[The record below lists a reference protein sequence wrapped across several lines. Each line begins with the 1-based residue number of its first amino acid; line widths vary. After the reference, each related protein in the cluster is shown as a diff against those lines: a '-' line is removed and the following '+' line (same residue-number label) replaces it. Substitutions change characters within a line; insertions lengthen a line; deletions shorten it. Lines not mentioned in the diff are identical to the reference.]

1 MIDYTNDYLLDKKIK
16 IFQPVNGYRASTDA
30 VLLSSL
36 VRIKNGDGILDVGS
50 GTGAVSLCLAHRLQN
65 LNPQI
70 TGLEIQP
77 ELAEL
82 SNASAQANG
91 FSACF
96 LNCDIRQKVSGLN
109 GGSFDHVITNPP
121 YAEKDMPS
129 PYAGKA
135 TAHNFSDFTLTAWI
149 NFCLRMTKPQ
159 GYFYIINRA
168 EAIDEILA
176 ALHKKTG
183 NIQIIPVFSKPRQ
196 NAKRIMIIARKASRS
211 PAVIHQ
217 GITIHTPDGTY
228 TSQAQN
234 ILRKGAGFFE
244 SD

>member
-1 MIDYTNDYLLDKKIK
+1 MIEYTNDYLLDKKVK

-50 GTGAVSLCLAHRLQN
+50 GTGAISLCLAHRLQN

-91 FSACF
+91 FSARF
-96 LNCDIRQKVSGLN
+96 LNCDIRQKISGLN

-129 PYAGKA
+129 PYTGKA

-176 ALHKKTG
+176 AVHKKTG
-183 NIQIIPVFSKPRQ
+183 DIKIIPVFSKPRQ
-196 NAKRIMIIARKASRS
+196 DAKRIMIIARKASRS

-217 GITIHTPDGTY
+217 GITIHTPNGTY
-228 TSQAQN
+228 TPQAQN

>member
-1 MIDYTNDYLLDKKIK
+1 MIEYTNDYLLDKKVK

-36 VRIKNGDGILDVGS
+36 VRIKNGNGILDVGS
-50 GTGAVSLCLAHRLQN
+50 GTGAISLCLAHRLQN

-91 FSACF
+91 FSARF
-96 LNCDIRQKVSGLN
+96 LNCDIRQKISGLN

-129 PYAGKA
+129 PYTGKA

-183 NIQIIPVFSKPRQ
+183 DIQIIPVFSKPRQ
-196 NAKRIMIIARKASRS
+196 NAKRIMIIARKSSRS

-217 GITIHTPDGTY
+217 GITVHTPDGTY
-228 TSQAQN
+228 TPQAQN

>member
-1 MIDYTNDYLLDKKIK
+1 MIEYTNDYLLDKKVK

-50 GTGAVSLCLAHRLQN
+50 GTGAISLCLAHRLQN

-91 FSACF
+91 FSARF
-96 LNCDIRQKVSGLN
+96 LNCDIRQKISGLN

-129 PYAGKA
+129 PYTGKA

-176 ALHKKTG
+176 AVHKKTG
-183 NIQIIPVFSKPRQ
+183 DIQIIPVFSKPRQ

-211 PAVIHQ
+211 PAIIHQ
-217 GITIHTPDGTY
+217 GITIHTPNGTY
-228 TSQAQN
+228 TPQAQN